1 MVDRLSS
8 KVDEEVSGS
17 VKGNRVLMVLP
28 QKSHFNL
35 ILYFAS
41 INASQSHE
49 HFPIARVCGERED
62 QRRGHHCALQGG
74 FNIII
79 IIIIESWCSNVF
91 LETVDVL
98 HFVFSG
104 RDQWPDFKEG
114 GVDAGRLRSTPNL
127 GEFPKNILISFM
139 CSNIDKDFH

>member
-8 KVDEEVSGS
+8 KVDEEVPGS
-17 VKGNRVLMVLP
+17 FKGKRVLMVLP
-28 QKSHFNL
+28 QKPHFNL

-139 CSNIDKDFH
+139 CLKDFH

>member
-17 VKGNRVLMVLP
+17 VKGKMVLMVLP

-62 QRRGHHCALQGG
+62 QRRGHNCALQG
-74 FNIII
+74 
-79 IIIIESWCSNVF
+79 
-91 LETVDVL
+91 
-98 HFVFSG
+98 
-104 RDQWPDFKEG
+104 DF
-114 GVDAGRLRSTPNL
+114 
-127 GEFPKNILISFM
+127 
-139 CSNIDKDFH
+139 

>member
-1 MVDRLSS
+1 MGKQRPCREEQGKNHNFQKKLQSRKNQVFMEEWLTDYRAKLMKKCRVLL
-8 KVDEEVSGS
+8 KV
-17 VKGNRVLMVLP
+17 KRVLMVLP

-79 IIIIESWCSNVF
+79 TIIII
-91 LETVDVL
+91 VL
-98 HFVFSG
+98 YKVALASSSSSSS
-104 RDQWPDFKEG
+104 
-114 GVDAGRLRSTPNL
+114 LNL
-127 GEFPKNILISFM
+127 GAQM
-139 CSNIDKDFH
+139 CF

>member
-1 MVDRLSS
+1 MGKQRPRREEQGKNHNIQKKLQSRKNPGFHGGMVDRLSS

-17 VKGNRVLMVLP
+17 VKGKGVLMVLP

-79 IIIIESWCSNVF
+79 TIIII
-91 LETVDVL
+91 VL
-98 HFVFSG
+98 YKVALASSSSS
-104 RDQWPDFKEG
+104 
-114 GVDAGRLRSTPNL
+114 LNL
-127 GEFPKNILISFM
+127 GAQM
-139 CSNIDKDFH
+139 CF

>member
-17 VKGNRVLMVLP
+17 VKGKGVLMVLP

-74 FNIII
+74 FIII
-79 IIIIESWCSNVF
+79 IIIKLWCSNVF